1 MLEYKNAS
9 EEFAPQITK
18 LVQETIASVYPK
30 YYPKEVVDFFAGLHC
45 EDAVRKDIS
54 NGNIRMLLVE
64 GCLAGTGSRESDHI
78 TRVYVSPSFQGK
90 GYGTYIIKKL
100 EEEIFSDY
108 GRIYLDASLPACH
121 LYETLGYKTSYH
133 DKWEVENGVI
143 LVYEV
148 MEKIRPED
156 IGQERPKKVLE
167 EQSDSGKT
175 EIFAAD
181 VRDETLIN
189 RLTQV
194 WRKSVK
200 ATHLFLSD
208 EEVEQ
213 IAVYVPEALKEIP
226 HLLVAA
232 APDGFPAA
240 FMGIG
245 GSKLEMLFILPEQRG
260 KGLGSRMLRYGIR
273 RYGIDEVCVNEQ
285 NPQAIGFYEHEG
297 FRVYKRTETDEQG
310 NPYPL
315 LYMKLAQQTGNREI

>member
-45 EDAVRKDIS
+45 EDAVRKDIR

-121 LYETLGYKTSYH
+121 LYETLGYKTSHH

-181 VRDETLIN
+181 VRDEALIN

-213 IAVYVPEALKEIP
+213 IAVYV
-226 HLLVAA
+226 
-232 APDGFPAA
+232 PAA

>member
-1 MLEYKNAS
+1 M
-9 EEFAPQITK
+9 
-18 LVQETIASVYPK
+18 
-30 YYPKEVVDFFAGLHC
+30 
-45 EDAVRKDIS
+45 
-54 NGNIRMLLVE
+54 
-64 GCLAGTGSRESDHI
+64 
-78 TRVYVSPSFQGK
+78 
-90 GYGTYIIKKL
+90 
-100 EEEIFSDY
+100 
-108 GRIYLDASLPACH
+108 
-121 LYETLGYKTSYH
+121 
-133 DKWEVENGVI
+133 I

-181 VRDETLIN
+181 VRDEALIN

-213 IAVYVPEALKEIP
+213 IAVYVPEALIEIP

>member
-45 EDAVRKDIS
+45 EDAVRKDIR

-64 GCLAGTGSRESDHI
+64 GCLAGTGSREGDHI

-181 VRDETLIN
+181 VRDEALIN

-213 IAVYVPEALKEIP
+213 IAVYV
-226 HLLVAA
+226 
-232 APDGFPAA
+232 PAA

>member
-181 VRDETLIN
+181 VRDEALIN

-213 IAVYVPEALKEIP
+213 IAVYV
-226 HLLVAA
+226 
-232 APDGFPAA
+232 PAA

>member
-45 EDAVRKDIS
+45 EDAVRKDIR

-64 GCLAGTGSRESDHI
+64 GCLAGTGSREGDHI

-90 GYGTYIIKKL
+90 GYGTCIIKKL

-148 MEKIRPED
+148 MEKIRPE
-156 IGQERPKKVLE
+156 
-167 EQSDSGKT
+167 
-175 EIFAAD
+175 
-181 VRDETLIN
+181 VRMYFWKRFRSSPTSS
-189 RLTQV
+189 RLQN
-194 WRKSVK
+194 WKSKKSV
-200 ATHLFLSD
+200 AS
-208 EEVEQ
+208 
-213 IAVYVPEALKEIP
+213 
-226 HLLVAA
+226 
-232 APDGFPAA
+232 
-240 FMGIG
+240 
-245 GSKLEMLFILPEQRG
+245 
-260 KGLGSRMLRYGIR
+260 
-273 RYGIDEVCVNEQ
+273 
-285 NPQAIGFYEHEG
+285 
-297 FRVYKRTETDEQG
+297 
-310 NPYPL
+310 
-315 LYMKLAQQTGNREI
+315 NRIMQSASW

>member
-18 LVQETIASVYPK
+18 LVQETIALVYPK

-45 EDAVRKDIS
+45 EDAVRKDIR

-64 GCLAGTGSRESDHI
+64 GCLAGTGSREGDHI

-121 LYETLGYKTSYH
+121 LYETLGYKTSHH

-181 VRDETLIN
+181 VRDEALIN

-213 IAVYVPEALKEIP
+213 IAVYV
-226 HLLVAA
+226 
-232 APDGFPAA
+232 PAA

>member
-18 LVQETIASVYPK
+18 LVQETIALVYPK

-45 EDAVRKDIS
+45 EDAVRKDIR

-64 GCLAGTGSRESDHI
+64 GCLAGTGSREGDHI

-121 LYETLGYKTSYH
+121 LYETLGYKTSHH

-181 VRDETLIN
+181 VRDEALIN

-208 EEVEQ
+208 EEGEQ
-213 IAVYVPEALKEIP
+213 IAVYV
-226 HLLVAA
+226 
-232 APDGFPAA
+232 PAA

>member
-18 LVQETIASVYPK
+18 LVQETIALVYPK
-30 YYPKEVVDFFAGLHC
+30 YYQKEVVDFFAGLHC
-45 EDAVRKDIS
+45 EDAVRKDIR

-64 GCLAGTGSRESDHI
+64 GCLAGTGSREGDHI

-121 LYETLGYKTSYH
+121 LYETLGYKTSHH

-181 VRDETLIN
+181 VRDEALIN

-213 IAVYVPEALKEIP
+213 IAVYV
-226 HLLVAA
+226 
-232 APDGFPAA
+232 PAA

>member
-1 MLEYKNAS
+1 MLEYIKAS
-9 EEFAPQITK
+9 EEFAPQITN
-18 LVQETIASVYPK
+18 LVQETIAAVYPK

-45 EDAVRKDIS
+45 EDAVREDIR

-64 GCLAGTGSRESDHI
+64 GCLAGTGSREGDHI
-78 TRVYVSPSFQGK
+78 TRVYVAPAFQGK

-100 EEEIFSDY
+100 EEEIFADY
-108 GRIYLDASLPACH
+108 GRISLDASLPACH
-121 LYETLGYKTSYH
+121 LYETLGYKTTHH
-133 DKWEVENGVI
+133 DKWEVENGAI

-148 MEKIRPED
+148 MEKIRPEY
-156 IGQERPKKVLE
+156 IGQERPEMVLE
-167 EQSDSGKT
+167 EKSDSGKI

-189 RLTQV
+189 RLVQV

-213 IAVYVPEALKEIP
+213 IAVYVPEALKEVP

-232 APDGFPAA
+232 DPAGFPVA

-245 GSKLEMLFILPEQRG
+245 GRKLEMQFIQPEERG
-260 KGLGSRMLRYGIR
+260 KGLGSRMLRYGIS
-273 RYGIDEVCVNEQ
+273 RYRIDEVCVNEQ

-315 LYMKLAQQTGNREI
+315 LYMKLTEQTG

>member
-18 LVQETIASVYPK
+18 LVQETIALVYPK

-45 EDAVRKDIS
+45 EDAVRKDIR

-64 GCLAGTGSRESDHI
+64 GCLAGTGSREGDHI

-181 VRDETLIN
+181 VRDEALIN

-213 IAVYVPEALKEIP
+213 IAVYV
-226 HLLVAA
+226 
-232 APDGFPAA
+232 PAA

>member
-1 MLEYKNAS
+1 
-9 EEFAPQITK
+9 
-18 LVQETIASVYPK
+18 
-30 YYPKEVVDFFAGLHC
+30 
-45 EDAVRKDIS
+45 
-54 NGNIRMLLVE
+54 MLLVE
-64 GCLAGTGSRESDHI
+64 GCLAGTGSREGDHI

-181 VRDETLIN
+181 VRDEALIN

>member
-18 LVQETIASVYPK
+18 LVQETIALVYPK

-45 EDAVRKDIS
+45 EDAVRKDIR

-64 GCLAGTGSRESDHI
+64 GCLAGTGSREGDHI

-121 LYETLGYKTSYH
+121 LYETLGYKTSHH

-181 VRDETLIN
+181 VRDEALIN

-213 IAVYVPEALKEIP
+213 IAVYVP
-226 HLLVAA
+226 
-232 APDGFPAA
+232 AA

-260 KGLGSRMLRYGIR
+260 RGLGSRMLRYGIR